1 MSGTSLRGHR
11 LRAALVAFTVVVAGA
26 VAISAQVVSPVTA
39 SADST
44 GGLAACPFWAA
55 GITPPPRPDT
65 PFTPPLQ
72 TAGAVNF
79 SARVAAPTLT
89 GMFQNGQVSLT
100 VSRVPGAVAYRIWR
114 DGVAVAWV
122 SDWGQP
128 TLTAVDSAPC
138 KDAYYTVVALV
149 DNSTTDPSMGQLS
162 VPYRLGADGVVTP
175 GTGPVPPGTTI
186 TMMVTSYNDIGS
198 TATGYAAGLGIC
210 AVDPRIIPWG
220 TYFTVPDYGTC
231 FAGDIGTWIQND
243 TVDVWLPGTQAN
255 NWGVQHRTITVIAN
269 PYGSGGGPT
278 PSPSHSRTPTP
289 SPSHTPSPAPS
300 PTPSPSH
307 SPTPTPTGSGG
318 GTCAAAWNA
327 STSYTIGQVVSYAGD
342 NWKATYY
349 STGAVP
355 GAPASWAV
363 WSDQGH
369 CAT

>member
-1 MSGTSLRGHR
+1 MSRTSFPRHR
-11 LRAALVAFTVVVAGA
+11 LRAALAASA
-26 VAISAQVVSPVTA
+26 VLAASSLVIYAQVLSAVPA

-44 GGLAACPFWAA
+44 GGLAACPFWAS

-72 TAGAVNF
+72 TAGAVSF
-79 SARVAAPTLT
+79 SARVATPTLT
-89 GMFQNGQVSLT
+89 GTFQNGQVSLT

-128 TLTAVDSAPC
+128 TLTAVDSSPC
-138 KDAYYTVVALV
+138 KDAYYTVVAMV
-149 DNSTTDPSMGQLS
+149 NNNDTDASMGQLS
-162 VPYRLGADGVVTP
+162 VPYRLGANGVVAP

-198 TATGYAAGLGIC
+198 TATGYAAGLGVC

-255 NWGVQHRTITVIAN
+255 GWGVQHRTITVIAN
-269 PYGSGGGPT
+269 PYGTGGGPT
-278 PSPSHSRTPTP
+278 PNPSHSPT
-289 SPSHTPSPAPS
+289 

-307 SPTPTPTGSGG
+307 SPTPGPTGSGG
-318 GTCAAAWNA
+318 GSCTAAPWNA

-342 NWKATYY
+342 NWRATYY

-355 GAPASWAV
+355 GAPESWAV

-369 CAT
+369 CTGTANQAAG